1 MSWTGQNWG
10 PNQPRFV
17 TDLTGDGCADI
28 VGFGNEGVW
37 VALNKGNGTFQN
49 PKLVLKDFG
58 YDQGWRADRH
68 PRFVMDLTG
77 DGKADLIGFGDD
89 WVWVAFN
96 NGDGTFSAPKNVTD
110 LGSYNTGWRVD
121 QHPRFVVDLT
131 GDGKADLIGFGGEYI
146 WVALNNG
153 DGTFQAP
160 KPVLD
165 DLVYS
170 KGWHVDQHPR
180 FVADLTGDGRADL
193 IGFGDDWVWVAFN
206 NGDGTFSSPKNVT
219 DLGTY
224 NTGWRVDQHPRFV
237 VDLTGDGKADLIGF
251 GGEYV
256 WVALNKGDG
265 TFQAPTAVLNDLVYN
280 TGWRVDQHPRFVVDL
295 TGDGKADLVG
305 FGQKGVWTA
314 ISKGNGTFGEAKIG
328 LEVSFGFEQGW
339 RVDQHLRL
347 LADLNG
353 DGKTDIIGFGTDAG
367 PWGTLSN
374 GDGTFAEPKFIP
386 DEIQHRIIDLDFL
399 ERILDTFFNNRE
411 RPLFQLKVS
420 SSTNPPTFGEST
432 LSVAM
437 DSGSGLDPAR
447 QYDFDKPLASIPL
460 ADKGSSLD
468 FTIELGPIPVAT
480 YKYYFQD
487 VKSDKLTAELVRGEP
502 LAILLTIHFETE
514 GPIEIKVEGHTGQ
527 DIDFDGFH
535 IVLRPEIT
543 QRGNSL
549 DLFGFVDEI
558 ESALMSG
565 IIGQPI
571 GNRPGGEYTFTVQFR
586 GETIVQR
593 GPVLKSL
600 PGIIRD
606 ILLKRFI
613 KADVSVN
620 VGGWWPDGYVANT
633 VEGTINS
640 KIYDQL
646 KAGKNSTAD
655 STDNAQRD
663 SLNAK
668 VRRWLVGG
676 DFPIT
681 GLSSDNST
689 LTIDYL
695 VPPGRVPLFPE
706 NPQPSLDPGRLANI
720 DHIVVLMMEN
730 RSFDHMLGYLSLD
743 AAHNGRARADIEGL
757 RVPPNAYAN
766 SYREKHYSSFRIAT
780 PDFITLSPPHEH
792 AEVDRQIG
800 GNMEGF
806 VSEYAAKYKLDGE
819 EASHIM
825 GYYDA
830 ANVPVYDELAKKFLV
845 CDRWFA
851 AHPGPTFCNRFYY
864 LTGRLNRDD
873 FERFQVDNFSG
884 ADFKPVTTR
893 TIFDHLY
900 EHGVS
905 WRFYQQRYCTLR
917 LFAKYTF
924 DHQNIV
930 DFDDA
935 VNGFEAC
942 AAAGTLPSVT
952 FIDPNFVDE
961 PDAGDND
968 DAAPGNISR
977 GQALVGRI
985 VNALMKG
992 PKWGKTLFVVTY
1004 DEHGG
1009 FYDHVNPKD
1018 PSYRDTAVPVCGID
1032 YYGVRVPTL
1041 IVSPWVAAGSVS
1053 HDVFDHTS
1061 IIKTIARRF
1070 MSASPPDMGERVAK
1084 ANDLSKVLQATPQ
1097 QNIEPIV
1104 VPPLPAPRHTVRQL
1118 EQQPPSPDSAEFK
1131 DVMRFLMSR
1140 SSRDQ

>member
-1 MSWTGQNWG
+1 MSWTGQAWG
-10 PNQPRFV
+10 HEQPRFV

-28 VGFGNEGVW
+28 VGFRNEGVW

-58 YDQGWRADRH
+58 YDQGWRVDR
-68 PRFVMDLTG
+68 
-77 DGKADLIGFGDD
+77 
-89 WVWVAFN
+89 
-96 NGDGTFSAPKNVTD
+96 
-110 LGSYNTGWRVD
+110 
-121 QHPRFVVDLT
+121 HPRFVVDLT
-131 GDGKADLIGFGGEYI
+131 GDGK
-146 WVALNNG
+146 
-153 DGTFQAP
+153 
-160 KPVLD
+160 
-165 DLVYS
+165 
-170 KGWHVDQHPR
+170 
-180 FVADLTGDGRADL
+180 ADL

-219 DLGTY
+219 DLGTFNTGWRVDQHPRFVVDLTGDGRADIIGFGMEKVWVALNNGDGTFRAPTPVLDDLVY
-224 NTGWRVDQHPRFV
+224 NSGWRVDQHPRFV
-237 VDLTGDGKADLIGF
+237 VDLTGDGKADII
-251 GGEYV
+251 
-256 WVALNKGDG
+256 
-265 TFQAPTAVLNDLVYN
+265 
-280 TGWRVDQHPRFVVDL
+280 
-295 TGDGKADLVG
+295 G
-305 FGQKGVWTA
+305 FGQKGVLTA
-314 ISKGNGTFGEAKIG
+314 LNNGDGTFGVAKVG
-328 LEVSFGFEQGW
+328 LEVSFSFEQGW

-353 DGKTDIIGFGTDAG
+353 DGKADIIGFGTDAG

-386 DEIQHRIIDLDFL
+386 DEIQHRIIDFGFL

-420 SSTNPPTFGEST
+420 SSTDPPTFGESEV
-432 LSVAM
+432 SVAM

-447 QYDFDKPLASIPL
+447 QYDFENPLTSFPL
-460 ADKGSSLD
+460 ADKGSSLE
-468 FTIELGPIPVAT
+468 FTIELGPVPIAT
-480 YKYYFQD
+480 YRYYFRN
-487 VKSDKLTAELVRGEP
+487 VYSDKLTAELVRGEP
-502 LAILLTIHFETE
+502 LSILLKIHFETE
-514 GPIEIKVEGHTGQ
+514 GLEIKVEGHTGQ
-527 DIDFDGFH
+527 DIDFDGFN

-543 QRGNSL
+543 KRGDSL

-558 ESALMSG
+558 ENALMSG

-571 GNRPGGEYTFTVQFR
+571 SSRPGSEYTFTVQFR

-593 GPVLKSL
+593 GPVLKAL

-606 ILLKRFI
+606 TLLKRFI
-613 KADVSVN
+613 KANVSVN
-620 VGGWWPDGYVANT
+620 VGGGWPDGYVADT
-633 VEGTINS
+633 VKGTINS

-681 GLSSDNST
+681 GLSSDSST
-689 LTIDYL
+689 LRIDYL

-706 NPQPSLDPGRLANI
+706 NPQPPLDPGRLANI

-743 AAHNGRARADIEGL
+743 AAHNGRARTDIDGL
-757 RVPPNAYAN
+757 RSPPSTYFN
-766 SYREKHYSSFRIAT
+766 SFQGKKYSSFRIAT
-780 PDFITLSPPHEH
+780 PDFITKSPPHEH
-792 AEVDRQIG
+792 AEVDEQIG
-800 GNMEGF
+800 ADMDGF
-806 VSEYAAKYKLDGE
+806 VRSYAAKYKLDGE

-851 AHPGPTFCNRFYY
+851 AHPGPTFCNRFYT

-873 FERFQVDNFSG
+873 FEVFQVDNFSG
-884 ADFKPVTTR
+884 ADFKPVATR

-905 WRFYQQRYCTLR
+905 WRFYQHRYCMMR

-924 DHQNIV
+924 DPQNII

-935 VNGFEAC
+935 ANGFEAC

-968 DAAPGNISR
+968 DAAPGNISA
-977 GQALVGRI
+977 GQTLVGRI

-992 PKWGKTLFVVTY
+992 PKWGKTLFIVTY

-1009 FYDHVNPKD
+1009 FYDHVNPKHAD
-1018 PSYRDTAVPVCGID
+1018 YRKTAVPVCGID

-1041 IVSPWVAAGSVS
+1041 VVSPWVAAGTVS

-1070 MSASPPDMGERVAK
+1070 MSANPPDMGERVAK
-1084 ANDLSKVLQATPQ
+1084 ANDLSTVLQATPQ

-1104 VPPLPAPRHTVRQL
+1104 VPPPPKPRHIERRLERQPIL
-1118 EQQPPSPDSAEFK
+1118 SDSTEFK

-1140 SSRDQ
+1140 SPRDQ